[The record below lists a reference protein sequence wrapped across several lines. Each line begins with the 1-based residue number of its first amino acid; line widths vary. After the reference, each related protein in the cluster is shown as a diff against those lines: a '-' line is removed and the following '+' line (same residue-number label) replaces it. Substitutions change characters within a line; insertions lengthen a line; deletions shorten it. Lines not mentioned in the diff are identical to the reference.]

1 MTTDHPTVLQPEM
14 PPTRWGDPAHAAAL
28 PDGVHDL
35 VSLVFPLRDTPART
49 DVTVPAPR
57 VSEAQLAGLRAIVG
71 DEFVVLDDA
80 TRRQRTRGKSTPDL
94 LRQRAGDLSDAPDV
108 VVRPDGHDQVLAVL
122 AWATAERVAVVP
134 FGGGT
139 AVTGGLV
146 ADPDAAGLTGVVSLD
161 LGRMRRL
168 LALDPVSSTATLEPG
183 LRGPEAEA
191 LLAERGLMLGH
202 LPQSFEYAT
211 IGGFAATRSSGQSS
225 AGYGRFDAMVVGL
238 RVATPAG
245 DVRLGVSPANAS
257 GPDLREVFL
266 GSEGAFGVITEV
278 TVRVRPL
285 PEVKVYEGWRWT
297 SFAEG
302 ADAMRALAQAD
313 LLPTVFRL
321 SDENET
327 AINLADPDAIGG
339 EDGADGEGPGCLMIA
354 GYEGTPEAVAA
365 KQAAVTAALT
375 ALGGRPQGTAP
386 GEAWAQGRFNA
397 PYLRDSLLDVGVLVE
412 TLETVTFWSNRENLY
427 TRVKAALEEA
437 LGEGTMVLCHVSHVY
452 ATGCSLYFT
461 VAAPGGDDPLA
472 RWLPA
477 KAAACEAIVA
487 AGASITHHHAVG
499 TDHRPYLTAEIGEVG
514 AEVLRAVKRA
524 VDPVGVLN
532 PGVLI
537 P

>member
-1 MTTDHPTVLQPEM
+1 MTTERPTVLQPEM
-14 PPTRWGDPAHAAAL
+14 PATRWGDPAHASAL
-28 PDGVHDL
+28 PDGVREL
-35 VSLVFPLRDTPART
+35 VGMVFPIRDTPTLEEVAL
-49 DVTVPAPR
+49 PAPR
-57 VSEAQLAGLRAIVG
+57 LTDAQLAGLRAILG
-71 DEFVVLDDA
+71 DAHVVTDDA
-80 TRRQRTRGKSTPDL
+80 TRRVRTRGKSTPDL
-94 LRQRAGDLSDAPDV
+94 LRQRAGDLGDAPDA
-108 VVRPDGHDQVLAVL
+108 VVRPGGHDDVVAVL
-122 AWATAERVAVVP
+122 AWAQDNRVAVVP

-146 ADPDAAGLTGVVSLD
+146 ADPAGLAGVISLD
-161 LGRMRRL
+161 LGRMRGL

-191 LLAERGLMLGH
+191 LLAEHGLMLGH
-202 LPQSFEYAT
+202 FPQSFEFAT

-225 AGYGRFDAMVVGL
+225 AGYGRFDAMVVAL
-238 RVATPAG
+238 RVATPVG
-245 DVRLGVSPANAS
+245 DVRLGASPANAS
-257 GPDLREVFL
+257 GPDLRELFL

-285 PEVKVYEGWRWT
+285 PEVKEYEGWRWS
-297 SFAEG
+297 SFAAG
-302 ADAMRALAQAD
+302 ADAMRALAQSD
-313 LLPTVFRL
+313 LLPTVLRL
-321 SDENET
+321 SDESET

-339 EDGADGEGPGCLMIA
+339 EGDAGCLMIV
-354 GYEGTPEAVAA
+354 GYEGSPAAVAA
-365 KQAAVTAALT
+365 KKAAVSAALS
-375 ALGGRPQGTAP
+375 ALGGSPQGSGP
-386 GEAWAQGRFNA
+386 GEAWAAGRFNA
-397 PYLRDSLLDVGVLVE
+397 PYLRDSLLDNGVLVE

-427 TRVKAALEEA
+427 AGVKAALQAE
-437 LGEGTMVLCHVSHVY
+437 LGDGAMVLCHVSHVY

-472 RWLPA
+472 TWLPA

-499 TDHRPYLTAEIGEVG
+499 TDHKPYLTAEIGEVG

-524 VDPVGVLN
+524 VDPAGILN

>member
-1 MTTDHPTVLQPEM
+1 MTTERPSVLQPEM
-14 PPTRWGDPAHAAAL
+14 PATRWGDPAHATGL
-28 PDGVHDL
+28 PDGVRDL
-35 VSLVFPLRDTPART
+35 VGMVFPIQDTPARA

-57 VSEAQLAGLRAIVG
+57 LAEDQLAGLRAIVG
-71 DEFVVLDDA
+71 DDNVVLDEEL
-80 TRRQRTRGKSTPDL
+80 RRQRTRGKSTPDL
-94 LRQRAGDLSDAPDV
+94 LRQRTGDLGDAPDV
-108 VVRPDGHDQVLAVL
+108 VVRPAGHDEVVAVL
-122 AWATAERVAVVP
+122 ALAQQQRIAVVP

-146 ADPDAAGLTGVVSLD
+146 ADPTGLTGVLSLD
-161 LGRMRRL
+161 LGRMRGL

-191 LLAERGLMLGH
+191 LLAQHGLMLGH
-202 LPQSFEYAT
+202 FPQSFEYAT

-225 AGYGRFDAMVVGL
+225 AGYGRFDAMVVAL
-238 RVATPAG
+238 RVATPVG
-245 DVRLGVSPANAS
+245 EVRLGASPANAS
-257 GPDLREVFL
+257 GPDLRELFL

-285 PEVKVYEGWRWT
+285 PEVKEYEGWRWA

-327 AINLADPDAIGG
+327 AINLADPESIGG
-339 EDGADGEGPGCLMIA
+339 EGNAGCLMIV
-354 GYEGTPEAVAA
+354 GYEGTPAAVAA
-365 KQAAVTAALT
+365 KKAAVTEALT
-375 ALGGRPQGTAP
+375 ALGGAPQGSGP
-386 GEAWAQGRFNA
+386 GEAWAHGRFNA

-427 TRVKAALEEA
+427 TRVTAALQET
-437 LGEGTMVLCHVSHVY
+437 LGEGAMVLCHVSHVY

-461 VAAPGGDDPLA
+461 VAAPGGEDPLA
-472 RWLPA
+472 TWLPA

-499 TDHRPYLTAEIGEVG
+499 TDHKPYLTAEIGEVG
-514 AEVLRAVKRA
+514 AEVLRAVKKA
-524 VDPVGVLN
+524 VDPAGILN

>member
-1 MTTDHPTVLQPEM
+1 MTTEHPTVLQPEM
-14 PPTRWGDPAHAAAL
+14 PATRWGDPAHETGL
-28 PDGVHDL
+28 PAGVRDL
-35 VSLVFPLRDTPART
+35 VSMVFPVQDTPARD
-49 DVTVPAPR
+49 DVTVPATR
-57 VSEAQLAGLRAIVG
+57 LDDDRIAGLRGIVG
-71 DEFVVLDDA
+71 DDNVVLDDQL
-80 TRRQRTRGKSTPDL
+80 RRQRTRGKSTPDL
-94 LRQRAGDLSDAPDV
+94 LRQRAGDLGDAPDV
-108 VVRPDGHDQVLAVL
+108 VVRPANHDEVVAVL
-122 AWATAERVAVVP
+122 AYAADKRIAVVP

-146 ADPDAAGLTGVVSLD
+146 ADPTGLTGVLSLD
-161 LGRMRRL
+161 LGRMRGL
-168 LALDPVSSTATLEPG
+168 LALDPVSSTATFEPG

-191 LLAERGLMLGH
+191 LLAAHGLMLGH
-202 LPQSFEYAT
+202 FPQSFEYAT

-238 RVATPAG
+238 RVATPGG
-245 DVRLGVSPANAS
+245 DVRLGTAPANAS

-278 TVRVRPL
+278 TLRVRPL
-285 PEVKVYEGWRWT
+285 PEVKEYEGWRWA

-302 ADAMRALAQAD
+302 ADAMRALAQSD
-313 LLPTVFRL
+313 LLPTVIRL

-327 AINLADPDAIGG
+327 MINLADPAAMGGIGG
-339 EDGADGEGPGCLMIA
+339 EGGATGAGCLMIT

-365 KQAAVTAALT
+365 KKAAVTAVLT
-375 ALGGRPQGTAP
+375 ARGGVAQGSGP
-386 GEAWAQGRFNA
+386 GEAWAHGRFNA
-397 PYLRDSLLDVGVLVE
+397 PYLRDDLLDNGVLVE

-427 TRVKAALEEA
+427 ARVKTALEET
-437 LGEGTMVLCHVSHVY
+437 LGEGTLVLCHISHVY

-461 VAAPGGDDPLA
+461 VATPGGDDPLQ
-472 RWLPA
+472 RWLGA

-499 TDHRPYLTAEIGEVG
+499 TDHKAYLSAEIGEVG
-514 AEVLRAVKRA
+514 VDVLRAVKKA
-524 VDPVGVLN
+524 VDPTGILN